1 MKLQSCRAALVLAGA
16 LALACAREAPDRA
29 NTIQVP
35 LLLLVIAAPVLS
47 HVLRQ
52 RARMLRVLTLVAQ
65 LGIYLIY
72 ETGVSSNTNMRVDL
86 LPILAAIFLNAR
98 FAFRGI
104 DWTSL

>member
-1 MKLQSCRAALVLAGA
+1 
-16 LALACAREAPDRA
+16 
-29 NTIQVP
+29 
-35 LLLLVIAAPVLS
+35 
-47 HVLRQ
+47 
-52 RARMLRVLTLVAQ
+52 MLRVLTLVAQ